1 MGYQK
6 KRIDQLL
13 VEKGLFPSREQARR
27 SIMAGLVYAD
37 NKKIEKPGT
46 AVDSRVNIEIKGS
59 LHPYV
64 SRGGLKL
71 AKALEVFHVDVQ
83 GVIAIDVGASTGG
96 FTDCLLQNG
105 AAKVYAVDVG
115 YGQLD
120 WKLRNDPRVVV
131 MERTNIRYLTKDKLD
146 QLADLAVV
154 DVAFISLTKF
164 FAGLLDLLTDAGQI
178 IALIKPQFEVGREL
192 VGKKGVVR
200 DPGVHRQLLLEL
212 LGQLQEFGAGLM
224 NIDYSPI
231 LGPQGNIEYLAYFGK
246 QASVIDHAQLVE
258 QTLRAVAKDSELNKW
273 GWQG

>member
-1 MGYQK
+1 
-6 KRIDQLL
+6 
-13 VEKGLFPSREQARR
+13 
-27 SIMAGLVYAD
+27 MAGLVYAD

-200 DPGVHRQLLLEL
+200 DPGVHRQLLL
-212 LGQLQEFGAGLM
+212 
-224 NIDYSPI
+224 
-231 LGPQGNIEYLAYFGK
+231 
-246 QASVIDHAQLVE
+246 
-258 QTLRAVAKDSELNKW
+258 
-273 GWQG
+273 

>member
-1 MGYQK
+1 
-6 KRIDQLL
+6 
-13 VEKGLFPSREQARR
+13 
-27 SIMAGLVYAD
+27 MAGLVYAD

-212 LGQLQEFGAGLM
+212 LGQLQEFGAAM
-224 NIDYSPI
+224 NIDYFPI
-231 LGPQGNIEYLAYFGK
+231 RPQGNIDFGLFW
-246 QASVIDHAQLVE
+246 QAGFCHRSCS
-258 QTLRAVAKDSELNKW
+258 T
-273 GWQG
+273 G